1 VTASRPRSRVSPGA
15 DPIRQR
21 ILATV
26 DAVPRGKVA
35 SYGQIALEAG
45 LPGRARLVGRTL
57 GEVTAGTKL
66 AWHRIVNAA
75 GRMST
80 TGASAREQRRR
91 LRAEGVAVDV
101 RGRVDMRIHRW
112 VP

>member
-1 VTASRPRSRVSPGA
+1 MSRES

-26 DAVPRGKVA
+26 DSIPRGRVA
-35 SYGQIALEAG
+35 SYGQIASEAG

-57 GEVTAGTKL
+57 GTLASGTKL
-66 AWHRIVNAA
+66 AWHRVVNAA
-75 GRMST
+75 GRIST

-91 LRAEGVAVDV
+91 LRAEGVAVDA
-101 RGRVDMRIHRW
+101 RGRVDIRTHRW
-112 VP
+112 IP

>member
-1 VTASRPRSRVSPGA
+1 MISSTSMKNREPDD

-21 ILATV
+21 ILATI
-26 DAVPRGKVA
+26 DSVPRGKVA

-57 GEVTAGTKL
+57 GDLTTGTKL

-75 GRMST
+75 GHLST

-91 LRAEGVAVDV
+91 LRAEGVAVDA
-101 RGRVDMRIHRW
+101 RGRVDMRVHRW
-112 VP
+112 MP